1 MTPVQD
7 LNNLYFFAKVV
18 DFGSYTAAAKALGLQ
33 TSKLSRRIA
42 ALETELGV
50 RLINRTTRRL
60 SLTEAGKTFHR
71 HCLALLD
78 EAQAAKDAMSQVLA
92 SPQGLV
98 RISCPTGLLQG
109 GVADILARFL
119 AKYPQVRIA
128 LDATNR
134 RVDVVDEGLDIAM
147 RVRKPPLEDSD
158 LAMRAFGTDEVVL
171 VASPKLIAAHGEPQT
186 LEDIARV
193 PPLAMPRA
201 GARST
206 WRFLG
211 MDGEPAELTHAP
223 RLRTDD
229 LFTLRV
235 RGAAWRI
242 GAVLV
247 PSLIGAKDLQRGAL
261 VRLLPS
267 LKAHT
272 GLMHATFPSRRGMV
286 PAVRLLLDFSSSEGP
301 HGWPGA
307 GKSTLIRLIMS
318 ADGPS
323 RHFHCDAIHAAFC
336 NFTFCGWRNAACCP
350 RG

>member
-1 MTPVQD
+1 MSPVQD

-78 EAQAAKDAMSQVLA
+78 EAQAAKDAMSQILA

-98 RISCPTGLLQG
+98 RMSCPTGLLQG

-119 AKYPQVRIA
+119 AKHPRVRIA

-134 RVDVVDEGLDIAM
+134 RVDIVDEGLDIAM
-147 RVRKPPLEDSD
+147 RVRQPPLEDSD
-158 LAMRAFGTDEVVL
+158 LTMRAFGPDEMIL
-171 VASPKLIAAHGEPQT
+171 VASPELIAAHGKPQT
-186 LEDIARV
+186 LEDIGR
-193 PPLAMPRA
+193 MPTLSMASA
-201 GARST
+201 GERST

-211 MDGEPAELTHAP
+211 MDGEPAELIHAP

-229 LFTLRV
+229 LFTLR
-235 RGAAWRI
+235 RAALLGI

-247 PSLIGAKDLQRGAL
+247 PRLVVAKDLERGAL
-261 VRLLPS
+261 IRLLPS

-272 GLMHATFPSRRGMV
+272 GLMHAIFPSRRGMV
-286 PAVRLLLDFSSSEGP
+286 PAVRSLLDSLSEGLTVSP
-301 HGWPGA
+301 APENQ
-307 GKSTLIRLIMS
+307 I
-318 ADGPS
+318 
-323 RHFHCDAIHAAFC
+323 
-336 NFTFCGWRNAACCP
+336 
-350 RG
+350 

>member
-1 MTPVQD
+1 MTPVRD

-50 RLINRTTRRL
+50 RLLNRTTRRL
-60 SLTEAGKTFHR
+60 SLTEAGKTFYR

-78 EAQAAKDAMSQVLA
+78 EAQAAKDAMSRILA

-109 GVADILARFL
+109 GVADILAGFL
-119 AKYPQVRIA
+119 AKHPRVRVA

-158 LAMRAFGTDEVVL
+158 LVMRAFGPDEMIL
-171 VASPKLIAAHGEPQT
+171 VASPELIAAHGEPQT
-186 LEDIARV
+186 LEDIGR
-193 PPLAMPRA
+193 MPTLSMA
-201 GARST
+201 GAGERST

-211 MDGEPAELTHAP
+211 MDGELAELTHAP

-229 LFTLRV
+229 LFTLR
-235 RGAAWRI
+235 RAALLGI

-247 PSLIGAKDLQRGAL
+247 PRLVVAKDLQRGAL
-261 VRLLPS
+261 IRLLPS

-272 GLMHATFPSRRGMV
+272 GLMHAIFPSRRGMV
-286 PAVRLLLDFSSSEGP
+286 PAVRSLLDSLSEGLTVS
-301 HGWPGA
+301 PGPENQ
-307 GKSTLIRLIMS
+307 I
-318 ADGPS
+318 
-323 RHFHCDAIHAAFC
+323 
-336 NFTFCGWRNAACCP
+336 
-350 RG
+350 

>member
-78 EAQAAKDAMSQVLA
+78 EAQAAKDAMSQILA

-119 AKYPQVRIA
+119 AKYPRVRIA

-158 LAMRAFGTDEVVL
+158 LVMRAFGPDEMIL
-171 VASPKLIAAHGEPQT
+171 VASPELIAAHGKPQT
-186 LEDIARV
+186 LEDIGR
-193 PPLAMPRA
+193 MPTLSMTSA
-201 GARST
+201 GEHST

-211 MDGEPAELTHAP
+211 VDGEPAELTHSP

-229 LFTLRV
+229 LFTLRL
-235 RGAAWRI
+235 AALLGI

-247 PSLIGAKDLQRGAL
+247 PRLIVAKDLERGAL
-261 VRLLPS
+261 IRLLPS

-286 PAVRLLLDFSSSEGP
+286 PAVRSLLDSLSEGL
-301 HGWPGA
+301 
-307 GKSTLIRLIMS
+307 TV
-318 ADGPS
+318 GP
-323 RHFHCDAIHAAFC
+323 APENQI
-336 NFTFCGWRNAACCP
+336 
-350 RG
+350 

>member
-1 MTPVQD
+1 MTPVHD

-78 EAQAAKDAMSQVLA
+78 EAQAAKDAMSQILA

-109 GVADILARFL
+109 GVADILARFV
-119 AKYPQVRIA
+119 AKHPRVRIA

-134 RVDVVDEGLDIAM
+134 RVDVVDEGLDIAL
-147 RVRKPPLEDSD
+147 RVRLPPLEDSD
-158 LAMRAFGTDEVVL
+158 LAMRAFGFDEMIL

-186 LEDIARV
+186 LEDVAR
-193 PPLAMPRA
+193 MPTLSMA
-201 GARST
+201 SSDERST

-211 MDGEPAELTHAP
+211 MNGEPAELTHSP
-223 RLRTDD
+223 RLSTDD
-229 LFTLRV
+229 LFTLRH
-235 RGAAWRI
+235 AALQGI

-247 PSLIGAKDLQRGAL
+247 PRLLVANDLESGAL
-261 VRLLPS
+261 IRLLPS
-267 LKAHT
+267 LKAHA
-272 GLMHATFPSRRGMV
+272 GIVHAVFPSRRGMI
-286 PAVRLLLDFSSSEGP
+286 PAVRALLDFLSETGE
-301 HGWPGA
+301 
-307 GKSTLIRLIMS
+307 RLS
-318 ADGPS
+318 A
-323 RHFHCDAIHAAFC
+323 
-336 NFTFCGWRNAACCP
+336 
-350 RG
+350 

>member
-1 MTPVQD
+1 MTPIQD

-50 RLINRTTRRL
+50 RLITRTTRRL

-78 EAQAAKDAMSQVLA
+78 EARAAKDAMSQILA

-109 GVADILARFL
+109 GVDILARFL
-119 AKYPQVRIA
+119 AKHPRVRIA

-158 LAMRAFGTDEVVL
+158 LVMRAFGPDEMIL
-171 VASPKLIAAHGEPQT
+171 VASPELIAAHGKPHT
-186 LEDIARV
+186 LEDVAR
-193 PPLAMPRA
+193 MPTLSMA
-201 GARST
+201 SADERST
-206 WRFLG
+206 WRFLDV
-211 MDGEPAELTHAP
+211 DGEPAELTHSP
-223 RLRTDD
+223 RLCTDD
-229 LFTLRV
+229 LFTLR
-235 RGAAWRI
+235 RAALQGI

-247 PSLIGAKDLQRGAL
+247 PRLLVANDLEGGAL
-261 VRLLPS
+261 IRLLPS
-267 LKAHT
+267 LKAHV
-272 GLMHATFPSRRGMV
+272 GIVHAVFPSRRGMV
-286 PAVRLLLDFSSSEGP
+286 PAVRALLDLLSE
-301 HGWPGA
+301 
-307 GKSTLIRLIMS
+307 TVRLP
-318 ADGPS
+318 PS
-323 RHFHCDAIHAAFC
+323 
-336 NFTFCGWRNAACCP
+336 
-350 RG
+350 

>member
-1 MTPVQD
+1 MTPVHD

-109 GVADILARFL
+109 GVADILTRFV
-119 AKYPQVRIA
+119 AKHPRVRIA

-134 RVDVVDEGLDIAM
+134 RVDVVEEGLDIAL

-158 LAMRAFGTDEVVL
+158 LAMRAFGPDEVIL
-171 VASPKLIAAHGEPQT
+171 VASPELIAAHGEPQT
-186 LEDIARV
+186 LEDVGR
-193 PPLAMPRA
+193 MPTLSMA
-201 GARST
+201 SSDERST
-206 WRFLG
+206 WRFLD
-211 MDGEPAELTHAP
+211 MNGEPAELTHSP
-223 RLRTDD
+223 RLSTDD
-229 LFTLRV
+229 LFTLRH
-235 RGAAWRI
+235 AALQGI

-247 PSLIGAKDLQRGAL
+247 PRLLVANDLQGGAL
-261 VRLLPS
+261 IRLLPL
-267 LKAHT
+267 LKGHV
-272 GLMHATFPSRRGMV
+272 GIVHAVFPSRRGMV
-286 PAVRLLLDFSSSEGP
+286 PAVRALLDFLTETT
-301 HGWPGA
+301 
-307 GKSTLIRLIMS
+307 KIVRLL
-318 ADGPS
+318 PS
-323 RHFHCDAIHAAFC
+323 
-336 NFTFCGWRNAACCP
+336 
-350 RG
+350 

>member
-60 SLTEAGKTFHR
+60 SLTEAGKTFYR

-78 EAQAAKDAMSQVLA
+78 EAQAAKDAMSQILA

-109 GVADILARFL
+109 GVADILAGFL
-119 AKYPQVRIA
+119 AKHPRVRVA

-158 LAMRAFGTDEVVL
+158 LVIRAFGPDEMIL
-171 VASPKLIAAHGEPQT
+171 AASPELIAVHGNPQT
-186 LEDIARV
+186 LEDIGRI
-193 PPLAMPRA
+193 PTLAMASA
-201 GARST
+201 GESST

-211 MDGEPAELTHAP
+211 IDGEPAELTHSP
-223 RLRTDD
+223 RLQTDD
-229 LFTLRV
+229 LFTLR
-235 RGAAWRI
+235 RAALLGI
-242 GAVLV
+242 GAVLI
-247 PSLIGAKDLQRGAL
+247 PRLIVAKDLEGGAL
-261 VRLLPS
+261 IRLLPS

-272 GLMHATFPSRRGMV
+272 GLMHAIFPSRRGMV
-286 PAVRLLLDFSSSEGP
+286 PAVRSLLDFLSEGLP
-301 HGWPGA
+301 VSPA
-307 GKSTLIRLIMS
+307 PENQI
-318 ADGPS
+318 
-323 RHFHCDAIHAAFC
+323 
-336 NFTFCGWRNAACCP
+336 
-350 RG
+350 